1 MHIKQETKAQ
11 NVRQHKEYFTSAM
24 WFRCATR
31 CNKIKGIIYPCTGA
45 CLSVVFSFIISTR
58 SMHWI
63 RTRHGTY

>member
-24 WFRCATR
+24 RFRCATR

-45 CLSVVFSFIISTR
+45 CLSVVFSFIISTW

-63 RTRHGTY
+63 RSRYGTH